1 MNLDVEYGMYNE
13 ERLTE
18 KMNFSQEPYTAHTA
32 AMIVRKLPIGIQ
44 SFEKLVKG
52 NYLYVD
58 KTEYI
63 WKLVNEGTTY
73 FLSRPRRF
81 GKSLLLSTMKAYF
94 EGKKELFAG
103 LRLAELE
110 KEWTSYPILYFD
122 FNGANYKDS
131 SSLPDVINQHLEKWE
146 ELYGDEKKERSLEER
161 FKYVI
166 ETAHKKTGL
175 QVVVL
180 VDEYD
185 KSLLESE
192 SETLEKNR
200 ALFKGFF
207 GNLKSCDEHLKFVF
221 ITGVTKFSKVS
232 IFSDLNQ
239 LRDISLTEAYASIC
253 GISQAELEENFKPE
267 IEAMA
272 KKNELSYAE
281 CLDRLR
287 QMYDGYHFFQDTDG
301 MYNPFSLINALG
313 DKNFKSYWFETGTPT
328 FLIERLRA
336 ANYNPKHFTDGVIAD
351 AESLSNYR
359 IENPD
364 IIPLFYQTGYLTIK
378 EHDADGFY
386 TLKYPNNEVEHAFI
400 NALAPDYLNIETEET
415 PVNIR
420 QFLHDLRAGRIDDV
434 LTRFKSLFARLPYS
448 TRTDDTVIEQ
458 NFQNVIYIVFMLL
471 GQFVGVEEH
480 YSQGRADCVVQTKDF
495 VYLFEFKRDKSA
507 DEALAQIEEKNY
519 AAPFAA
525 DSRKV
530 LKVGVSFSSEEKNIV
545 EWRVASG
552 N

>member
-1 MNLDVEYGMYNE
+1 MYNE

-110 KEWTSYPILYFD
+110 KEWTAYPIFYFD

-146 ELYGDEKKERSLEER
+146 ELYGDEKKERSLTER
-161 FKYVI
+161 FKYLI
-166 ETAHKKTGL
+166 ENAHKKTGL

-267 IEAMA
+267 IEVMA
-272 KKNELSYAE
+272 EKNGLSYAV
-281 CLDRLR
+281 CIDRLR

-378 EHDADGFY
+378 EYDADGFY

-545 EWRVASG
+545 EWRVENCHANSMSVF